1 MYVLS
6 DHVIVQQI
14 DDLVTQLDS
23 VIHGGRGPSSFK
35 NTLIVSVCLKEI
47 DTKLNNIRE
56 INDFMARLVGTS
68 TTSYIHPSK
77 LANKNGD
84 FSGK

>member
-1 MYVLS
+1 MQQASHVL
-6 DHVIVQQI
+6 IQEI
-14 DDLVTQLDS
+14 DYFVTQLDS

-35 NTLIVSVCLKEI
+35 NTLIVSVCLNEI

-68 TTSYIHPSK
+68 TTSYNHTSK

-84 FSGK
+84 PSGK